1 MINSRFKT
9 EIPFYLTIATVF
21 SFLLSLFLLQVFA
34 GLLVILYLFEKYE
47 DKKKGFDFFGSAFL
61 VFVFVR
67 IISVIFS
74 EFQSISAESLYK
86 DLLFYTS
93 FFAFNFYLKVFDEK
107 KYTIIINSF
116 AAAAVVISL
125 IGAIRFNLGS
135 VERAQTFS
143 SGYTTFSA
151 YLLTG
156 LGMQLFLFDETKPK
170 RSILYWLIGTSLI
183 IYGIIISLGR
193 TNIAIGGLM
202 FLIFIFMRK
211 LKIRYAAIIV
221 LLTAMLSIISF
232 SANTLLVS
240 QRIGT
245 PLQLSDRDIIYKGAK
260 EILFDHPVLGF
271 GPRTFPEI
279 FPDSL
284 KSQLSDTGIGS
295 WHNDFLQIY
304 FESGILG
311 EIAFLI
317 LLSLPFIVSIKYL
330 NKKYIDK
337 NSLRGALFSIGGLI
351 LSAVTSVFINS
362 PVLSVVFAFL
372 LAIIAREYKILSGLK
387 KSDG

>member
-1 MINSRFKT
+1 MIKSRFNT
-9 EIPFYLTIATVF
+9 EIPLYLTIATVF
-21 SFLLSLFLLQVFA
+21 SFLLSLFLLQIFA
-34 GLLVILYLFEKYE
+34 GLLVILYLFEKFE
-47 DKKKGFDFFGSAFL
+47 DKKKGFDFFGLAFL
-61 VFVFVR
+61 VFIIVR
-67 IISVIFS
+67 IISIIFS
-74 EFQSISAESLYK
+74 EFPSVSAESIYK
-86 DLLFYTS
+86 DMLFYLG
-93 FFAFNFYLKVFDEK
+93 FYALNFYLKVFDEK

-116 AAAAVVISL
+116 AAAAVLITL
-125 IGAIRFNLGS
+125 IGAIRFNLGA

-156 LGMQLFLFDETKPK
+156 LGVQLFLFDDTKSK
-170 RSILYWLIGTSLI
+170 RSILIWMAGTAVIL
-183 IYGIIISLGR
+183 YGIIISLGR
-193 TNIAIGGLM
+193 TNIAIAGLM
-202 FLIFIFMRK
+202 FLIFIIIRK
-211 LKIRYAAIIV
+211 LKIRYAVIV
-221 LLTAMLSIISF
+221 ILLTAVLSVISF

-260 EILFDHPVLGF
+260 EILFDHPLLGF
-271 GPRTFPEI
+271 GPRTFPQI

-304 FESGILG
+304 FESGLLG
-311 EIAFLI
+311 EIIFLI
-317 LLSLPFIVSIKYL
+317 LLTMPFIISIKYL
-330 NKKYIDK
+330 RKDYINKNI
-337 NSLRGALFSIGGLI
+337 LLGALFSIGGLI

-372 LAIIAREYKILSGLK
+372 FAIVARENKIFNSLK
-387 KSDG
+387 KSTV